1 MEITLDITDDVGLLR
16 FDDGKKNAF
25 TLDGIKDLTGA
36 FDEAEANAKA
46 IVLAGRQG
54 SFCAGFDLATMMGSD
69 KGAVREFGLGGGRLA
84 LRMWQ
89 CGKPLVAACT
99 GHAFTI
105 GCLWLLA
112 SDTRIGEEG
121 RFKFSMIET
130 QVGMPL
136 TPWAFTLLEAKL
148 SKRHYTAAVT
158 QSKVYDPQGAVDA
171 GFLDEVMGEGE
182 SMGPLNDAMKKEMVR
197 RQGDIRYDIEWTTL
211 DEYLEFL
218 EIKGVSPNVAS
229 FIGAARK
236 SGFGIIPKG

>member
-1 MEITLDITDDVGLLR
+1 MDVTLDITDDVGLIR

-25 TLDGIKDLTGA
+25 TLDGIKNLTGV

-46 IVLAGRQG
+46 IVLTGRPG
-54 SFCAGFDLATMMGSD
+54 SFCAGFDLATMMGDD
-69 KGAVREFGLGGGRLA
+69 KDAVRELGQGGGRLA
-84 LRMWQ
+84 LRMYQ

-112 SDTRIGEEG
+112 SDTRIGEDG

-158 QSKVYDPQGAVDA
+158 QSKVYDPKGAVDA
-171 GFLDEVMGEGE
+171 GFLDEVVGEGE
-182 SMGPLNDAMKKEMVR
+182 ATAKALEVAAGLAQLPAHAYAANKLTTRQEGIEVMKR
-197 RQGDIRYDIEWTTL
+197 DLGL
-211 DEYLEFL
+211 
-218 EIKGVSPNVAS
+218 
-229 FIGAARK
+229 
-236 SGFGIIPKG
+236 

>member
-1 MEITLDITDDVGLLR
+1 MEITLDVTDDVALIR

-25 TLDGIKDLTGA
+25 TLDGIKNLTGV

-46 IVLAGRQG
+46 IVLTGRPG
-54 SFCAGFDLATMMGSD
+54 SFCAGFDLATMMGDD
-69 KGAVREFGLGGGRLA
+69 KEAVRELGQGGGRLA
-84 LRMWQ
+84 LRMYQ

-112 SDTRIGEEG
+112 SDTRIGEDG

-158 QSKVYDPQGAVDA
+158 QSKVYDPHGAVDA
-171 GFLDEVMGEGE
+171 GFLDELVGE
-182 SMGPLNDAMKKEMVR
+182 SEATAKALELAAEFAQLPAHAYATKKLTTRREGIEVMKR
-197 RQGDIRYDIEWTTL
+197 DLGL
-211 DEYLEFL
+211 
-218 EIKGVSPNVAS
+218 
-229 FIGAARK
+229 
-236 SGFGIIPKG
+236 

>member
-1 MEITLDITDDVGLLR
+1 MEISLDIHDDVGLLR
-16 FDDGKKNAF
+16 FDDRKKNAF
-25 TLDGIKDLTGA
+25 TLSGIQDLTAA
-36 FDEAEANAKA
+36 FDEAESSEKAKA
-46 IVLAGRQG
+46 IVLAGRPG
-54 SFCAGFDLATMMGSD
+54 SFCAGFDLATMMGED
-69 KGAVREFGLGGGRLA
+69 KAAVRALGQGGGRLA
-84 LRMWQ
+84 LRMYQ

-158 QSKVYDPQGAVDA
+158 QSKAYDPQGAVDA
-171 GFLDEVMGEGE
+171 GFLDELVGEGE
-182 SMGPLNDAMKKEMVR
+182 ATARALELAAGFAKLPARAYAANKLKVRESGIEVMKR
-197 RQGDIRYDIEWTTL
+197 DLGL
-211 DEYLEFL
+211 
-218 EIKGVSPNVAS
+218 
-229 FIGAARK
+229 
-236 SGFGIIPKG
+236 

>member
-1 MEITLDITDDVGLLR
+1 MEISLDITDDVGLIR

-25 TLDGIKDLTGA
+25 TQDGIKDLTGA
-36 FDEAEANAKA
+36 FDEAEAKAKA
-46 IVLAGRQG
+46 IVLTGRPG
-54 SFCAGFDLATMMGSD
+54 SFCAGFDLATMMGDD
-69 KGAVREFGLGGGRLA
+69 KAAVRELGLGGGRLA
-84 LRMWQ
+84 LRMYQ

-112 SDTRIGEEG
+112 SDTRVGEDG

-158 QSKVYDPQGAVDA
+158 QSKVYDPHGAVDA
-171 GFLDEVMGEGE
+171 GFLDEVVGKGEASAKALELAAGFARLPAHAYAANKLATRQA
-182 SMGPLNDAMKKEMVR
+182 GIAVMKR
-197 RQGDIRYDIEWTTL
+197 DLGL
-211 DEYLEFL
+211 
-218 EIKGVSPNVAS
+218 
-229 FIGAARK
+229 
-236 SGFGIIPKG
+236 